1 VTPRTILLVGTLD
14 TKGPEYAFVRDAVR
28 ARGHRTMLVDIG
40 VLGDPFVM
48 PDISAD
54 DVARAAG
61 VSRGAI
67 YWHFANRAD
76 LVLEL
81 YSSLPLPQ
89 EELIARELEAENA
102 DVFGVLERVGRE
114 WIGLLAQDEH
124 RQRILSILLRCD
136 TTGEF
141 ASISERQNDIDDE
154 HMQVLEAAFAKAQH
168 QGRLCTCWS
177 PRSAASMLRWV
188 IKGLCSEWLLF
199 GRRFDIA
206 IEGNE
211 ALRRLF
217 ASYSAQARSG

>member
-1 VTPRTILLVGTLD
+1 MRRTKDRAKETREQILLSAEKVFYE
-14 TKGPEYAFVRDAVR
+14 KGVAHASME
-28 ARGHRTMLVDIG
+28 
-40 VLGDPFVM
+40 
-48 PDISAD
+48 

-61 VSRGAI
+61 VTRGAI

-81 YSSLPLPQ
+81 YNSLPMPQ

-114 WIGLLAQDEH
+114 WLELLAADEH

-136 TTGEF
+136 HTGEF
-141 ASISERQNDIDDE
+141 SVISERQNDLDDE
-154 HMQVLEAAFAKAQH
+154 HMQVLEAAFAKAEG
-168 QGRLCTCWS
+168 QGKLGSTWT

-199 GRRFDIA
+199 GRRFDLA
-206 IEGNE
+206 GEGKE
-211 ALRRLF
+211 ALHRLF
-217 ASYSAQARSG
+217 ASYALPAAPG

>member
-1 VTPRTILLVGTLD
+1 MRRTKAEARETRQQILLAAERVFYE
-14 TKGPEYAFVRDAVR
+14 KGVAHASME
-28 ARGHRTMLVDIG
+28 
-40 VLGDPFVM
+40 
-48 PDISAD
+48 

-61 VSRGAI
+61 VTRGAI

-81 YSSLPLPQ
+81 YNSLPMPQ

-114 WIGLLAQDEH
+114 WLELLATDEH

-141 ASISERQNDIDDE
+141 AAISERQNDLDVE
-154 HMQVLEAAFAKAQH
+154 HMQALEAAFARAQG
-168 QGRLCTCWS
+168 QGRLCDCWT

-199 GRRFDIA
+199 GRRFDLA
-206 IEGNE
+206 DEGKE

-217 ASYSAQARSG
+217 LSYSSQMRPA

>member
-1 VTPRTILLVGTLD
+1 MRRTKAEAKETRQQILLAAERVFYE
-14 TKGPEYAFVRDAVR
+14 KGVAHASME
-28 ARGHRTMLVDIG
+28 
-40 VLGDPFVM
+40 
-48 PDISAD
+48 

-61 VSRGAI
+61 VTRGAI

-81 YSSLPLPQ
+81 YNSLPMPQ

-102 DVFGVLERVGRE
+102 DVLGVLERVGRE
-114 WIGLLAQDEH
+114 WIELLAVDEH

-141 ASISERQNDIDDE
+141 VGISERQNDINDE
-154 HMQVLEAAFAKAQH
+154 HMRALETAFAKAQH
-168 QGRLCTCWS
+168 EGKLCTCWT

-206 IEGNE
+206 REGKE
-211 ALRRLF
+211 ALHRLF
-217 ASYSAQARSG
+217 ATYASRHGQPDPVR

>member
-1 VTPRTILLVGTLD
+1 MRRTKARAKETREQILLAAEKVFYE
-14 TKGPEYAFVRDAVR
+14 KGVAHASME
-28 ARGHRTMLVDIG
+28 
-40 VLGDPFVM
+40 
-48 PDISAD
+48 

-61 VSRGAI
+61 VTRGAI

-81 YSSLPLPQ
+81 YNSLPMPQ

-114 WIGLLAQDEH
+114 WLELLAADEH

-136 TTGEF
+136 HTGEF
-141 ASISERQNDIDDE
+141 SAISERQNDLDDE
-154 HMQVLEAAFAKAQH
+154 HMQVLEAAFAKAEG
-168 QGRLCTCWS
+168 QGKLGSTWT
-177 PRSAASMLRWV
+177 PRSAAAMLRWV

-199 GRRFDIA
+199 GRRFDLA
-206 IEGNE
+206 GEGNE

-217 ASYSAQARSG
+217 ASYAQPAPSG

>member
-1 VTPRTILLVGTLD
+1 MRRTKARAKETREQILLAAEKVFYE
-14 TKGPEYAFVRDAVR
+14 KGVAHASME
-28 ARGHRTMLVDIG
+28 
-40 VLGDPFVM
+40 
-48 PDISAD
+48 

-61 VSRGAI
+61 VTRGAI

-81 YSSLPLPQ
+81 YNSLPMPQ

-114 WIGLLAQDEH
+114 WLELLASDEH

-136 TTGEF
+136 HSGEF
-141 ASISERQNDIDDE
+141 AAIAERQNDIDDE
-154 HMQVLEAAFAKAQH
+154 HMQALEAAFAKADG
-168 QGRLCTCWS
+168 QGKLGGTWT
-177 PRSAASMLRWV
+177 PHSAASMLRWV

-199 GRRFDIA
+199 GRRFDLA
-206 IEGNE
+206 GEGKE

-217 ASYSAQARSG
+217 ASYAQPAPSG

>member
-1 VTPRTILLVGTLD
+1 MRRTKAEANETRQQILLAAEKVFYE
-14 TKGPEYAFVRDAVR
+14 KGVAHASME
-28 ARGHRTMLVDIG
+28 
-40 VLGDPFVM
+40 
-48 PDISAD
+48 

-61 VSRGAI
+61 VTRGAI

-81 YSSLPLPQ
+81 TISLPLPQ

-102 DVFGVLERVGRE
+102 DILGVLERVGTE
-114 WIGLLAQDEH
+114 WIELLSVDEH

-141 ASISERQNDIDDE
+141 ARISERHNDIDDE
-154 HMQVLEAAFAKAQH
+154 HMQALEAAFAKAQH
-168 QGRLCTCWS
+168 EGQLCARWT
-177 PRSAASMLRWV
+177 PRAAASQLRWV

-206 IEGNE
+206 REGKE
-211 ALRRLF
+211 ALSRLF
-217 ASYSAQARSG
+217 CSYAVRPLEHFR

>member
-1 VTPRTILLVGTLD
+1 MRRTKAEAKETRQQILLAAEKVFYE
-14 TKGPEYAFVRDAVR
+14 KGVAHASME
-28 ARGHRTMLVDIG
+28 
-40 VLGDPFVM
+40 
-48 PDISAD
+48 

-61 VSRGAI
+61 VTRGAI

-81 YSSLPLPQ
+81 YNSLPMPQ
-89 EELIARELEAENA
+89 EDLIARELEAENA

-114 WIGLLAQDEH
+114 WLELLATDEH

-136 TTGEF
+136 TSGEF
-141 ASISERQNDIDDE
+141 AAISERQNDLDDE
-154 HMQVLEAAFAKAQH
+154 HMQALEAAFAKAQG
-168 QGRLCTCWS
+168 QGKLGAAWT

-206 IEGNE
+206 SEGKD
-211 ALRRLF
+211 ALHRLF
-217 ASYSAQARSG
+217 ATYGAQVTLA

>member
-1 VTPRTILLVGTLD
+1 MRRTKAEAKETRQQILLAAEKVFYE
-14 TKGPEYAFVRDAVR
+14 KGVAHASME
-28 ARGHRTMLVDIG
+28 
-40 VLGDPFVM
+40 
-48 PDISAD
+48 

-61 VSRGAI
+61 VTRGAI

-81 YSSLPLPQ
+81 YNSLPMPQ
-89 EELIARELEAENA
+89 EDLIARELEAENA
-102 DVFGVLERVGRE
+102 DVFAVLERVGRE
-114 WIGLLAQDEH
+114 WLELLATDEH

-136 TTGEF
+136 TSGEF
-141 ASISERQNDIDDE
+141 SAISERQNDLDDE
-154 HMQVLEAAFAKAQH
+154 HMQALEAAFAKAEK
-168 QGRLCTCWS
+168 QGKLCACWT

-206 IEGNE
+206 SEGRD

-217 ASYSAQARSG
+217 ATYSSHAPSAR

>member
-1 VTPRTILLVGTLD
+1 MRRTKAEAKETRQQILLAAEKVFYE
-14 TKGPEYAFVRDAVR
+14 KGVAHASME
-28 ARGHRTMLVDIG
+28 
-40 VLGDPFVM
+40 
-48 PDISAD
+48 

-61 VSRGAI
+61 VTRGAI

-81 YSSLPLPQ
+81 YNSLPMPQ

-114 WIGLLAQDEH
+114 WLELLATDEH

-136 TTGEF
+136 TSGEF
-141 ASISERQNDIDDE
+141 AAISERQNDLDDE
-154 HMQVLEAAFAKAQH
+154 HMQALEAAFVKAER
-168 QGRLCTCWS
+168 QGQLGDTWT

-206 IEGNE
+206 GEGKE

-217 ASYSAQARSG
+217 LSYGGQVPSR

>member
-1 VTPRTILLVGTLD
+1 MRRTKAEAAETRQSILAAAERVFYE
-14 TKGPEYAFVRDAVR
+14 KGVSNA
-28 ARGHRTMLVDIG
+28 TMEE
-40 VLGDPFVM
+40 
-48 PDISAD
+48 
-54 DVARAAG
+54 VASAAG
-61 VSRGAI
+61 VTRGAI

-81 YSSLPLPQ
+81 YNSLPMPQ

-114 WIGLLAQDEH
+114 WLELLATDEH

-141 ASISERQNDIDDE
+141 AAISERQNDLDVE
-154 HMQVLEAAFAKAQH
+154 HMQALEAAFARAQG
-168 QGRLCTCWS
+168 QGRLCDCWT

-199 GRRFDIA
+199 GRRFDLA
-206 IEGNE
+206 DEGKE

-217 ASYSAQARSG
+217 LSYSSQMRPA

>member
-1 VTPRTILLVGTLD
+1 MRRTKAAAKETRQQILLAAERVFYE
-14 TKGPEYAFVRDAVR
+14 KGVAHASME
-28 ARGHRTMLVDIG
+28 
-40 VLGDPFVM
+40 
-48 PDISAD
+48 

-61 VSRGAI
+61 VTRGAI

-89 EELIARELEAENA
+89 EELIARELEADNA
-102 DVFGVLERVGRE
+102 DVLGVLERVGRE
-114 WIGLLAQDEH
+114 WLDVLAADEH

-136 TTGEF
+136 AGGEF
-141 ASISERQNDIDDE
+141 AAISERQNDIDDE
-154 HMQVLEAAFAKAQH
+154 HMQTLEAAFAKAER
-168 QGRLCTCWS
+168 QGQLCACWT

-206 IEGNE
+206 GEGTE

-217 ASYSAQARSG
+217 RTYGSHAPSG

>member
-1 VTPRTILLVGTLD
+1 MRRTKAEAKETRQQILLAAERVFYE
-14 TKGPEYAFVRDAVR
+14 KGVAHASME
-28 ARGHRTMLVDIG
+28 
-40 VLGDPFVM
+40 
-48 PDISAD
+48 

>member
-1 VTPRTILLVGTLD
+1 MRRTKAEAKETRQQILLAAEKVFYE
-14 TKGPEYAFVRDAVR
+14 KGVAHASME
-28 ARGHRTMLVDIG
+28 
-40 VLGDPFVM
+40 
-48 PDISAD
+48 
-54 DVARAAG
+54 DVARVAG
-61 VSRGAI
+61 VTRGAI

-81 YSSLPLPQ
+81 YNSLPMPQ

-114 WIGLLAQDEH
+114 WLEMLATDEH

-136 TTGEF
+136 TSGEF
-141 ASISERQNDIDDE
+141 AAISERQNDLDDE
-154 HMQVLEAAFAKAQH
+154 HMQALEAAFAKAEG
-168 QGRLCTCWS
+168 QGKLGGTWT

-206 IEGNE
+206 SEGKE

-217 ASYSAQARSG
+217 ATYSAPTPST

>member
-1 VTPRTILLVGTLD
+1 MRRTKAEAKETRQQILLAAEKVFYE
-14 TKGPEYAFVRDAVR
+14 KGVAHASME
-28 ARGHRTMLVDIG
+28 
-40 VLGDPFVM
+40 
-48 PDISAD
+48 

-61 VSRGAI
+61 VTRGAI

-81 YSSLPLPQ
+81 YNSLPMPQ

-114 WIGLLAQDEH
+114 WLEMLATDEH

-136 TTGEF
+136 NTGEF
-141 ASISERQNDIDDE
+141 AVISERQNDIDDE
-154 HMQVLEAAFAKAQH
+154 HMQALEAAFLKAQG
-168 QGRLCTCWS
+168 QGKLGGAWT
-177 PRSAASMLRWV
+177 PRSAASTLRWV

-206 IEGNE
+206 SEGKD
-211 ALRRLF
+211 ALHRLF
-217 ASYSAQARSG
+217 ATYGTPAAST